1 MDDYLAVVLKHFGKI
16 RTMHMNKAIIK
27 RRPAIELITAIII
40 IQCVICD
47 DRRVG
52 SVVVTEGIR
61 QK

>member
-1 MDDYLAVVLKHFGKI
+1 MDDYLAVVLKHFGMM
-16 RTMHMNKAIIK
+16 RTIHMKTAIIK

-47 DRRVG
+47 DRRDG